1 MVKLQQKIRRD
12 REKREER
19 RMGGK
24 QQLAKGRL
32 RERWVFTLKCVT
44 NILLHVYTILCCQGS
59 LEAATAEE
67 NEEVYATRSL
77 RQNTGMF
84 LLSTLT

>member
-1 MVKLQQKIRRD
+1 MQQKIRRD

-32 RERWVFTLKCVT
+32 RERWVTDL
-44 NILLHVYTILCCQGS
+44 G
-59 LEAATAEE
+59 
-67 NEEVYATRSL
+67 EV
-77 RQNTGMF
+77 
-84 LLSTLT
+84 

>member
-1 MVKLQQKIRRD
+1 MWIDIAVNLQQKIRRD

-32 RERWVFTLKCVT
+32 RERCRHTVIVHVHVLMCV
-44 NILLHVYTILCCQGS
+44 
-59 LEAATAEE
+59 
-67 NEEVYATRSL
+67 
-77 RQNTGMF
+77 
-84 LLSTLT
+84 